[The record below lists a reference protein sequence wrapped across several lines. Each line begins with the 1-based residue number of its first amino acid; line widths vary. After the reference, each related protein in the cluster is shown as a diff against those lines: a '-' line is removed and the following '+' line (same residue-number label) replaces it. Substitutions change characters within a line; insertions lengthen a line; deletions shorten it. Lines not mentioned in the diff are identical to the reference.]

1 MDSRHLSYFRE
12 IVDSG
17 SMTAAARKLGIAQP
31 SLSQHVKNLEQHLG
45 VDLLMR
51 TTRGVVVTKAGQVLY
66 DHAVRVMELLQTA
79 EDQVRASG
87 GEPYGRVVFGLPAS
101 VSMALS
107 VPLAET
113 VRVEMPKVSLC
124 AVDAM
129 SGHIKQWLRE
139 GQVDI
144 GLLYDLDGLEDYRA
158 RAVLTEDLFFF
169 SAPDSWPF
177 ESEPGEPVS
186 LTDLRNLELILPS
199 GRHGLRLM
207 VERVT
212 KAAHLSLNV
221 VIEMDSLPQIKTL
234 VARGSGYTILS
245 PAAAHDLIETGTL
258 VQAPIIDPVIRR
270 PLYLVRS
277 ATTGTTST
285 SLAVERLCEDVIR
298 DLVGRGIWQATLL
311 GQGDVIAASDD
322 IDSPSENDA
331 VQVAATR

>member
-1 MDSRHLSYFRE
+1 MDSRHLNYFRE

-45 VDLLMR
+45 VELLMR
-51 TTRGVVVTKAGQVLY
+51 TTRGVVATKAGQVLY
-66 DHAVRVMELLQTA
+66 DHAVRIMDLLRTA

-124 AVDAM
+124 AVEAM

-139 GQVDI
+139 GQIDI
-144 GLLYDLDGLEDYRA
+144 GLLYDLEGLEDYRA
-158 RAVLTEDLFFF
+158 RVVLTEDLFFF

-177 ESEPGEPVS
+177 DSEPGEPVALS
-186 LTDLRNLELILPS
+186 DVRALELILPS
-199 GRHGLRLM
+199 ARHGLRAL
-207 VERVT
+207 VERAT
-212 KAAHLSLNV
+212 RAAHLALNV

-234 VARGSGYTILS
+234 VARGSGYTLLS
-245 PAAAHDLIETGTL
+245 PAAAHDFVEMGLL
-258 VQAPIIDPVIRR
+258 VQAPIVEPVIRR
-270 PLYLVRS
+270 PMFLVRS
-277 ATTGTTST
+277 AMTGATST
-285 SLAVERLCEDVIR
+285 SLAVEKLCEEVIR
-298 DLVGRGIWQATLL
+298 DLVSRGIWQANL
-311 GQGDVIAASDD
+311 
-322 IDSPSENDA
+322 IDEDA
-331 VQVAATR
+331 GAEPAVAL